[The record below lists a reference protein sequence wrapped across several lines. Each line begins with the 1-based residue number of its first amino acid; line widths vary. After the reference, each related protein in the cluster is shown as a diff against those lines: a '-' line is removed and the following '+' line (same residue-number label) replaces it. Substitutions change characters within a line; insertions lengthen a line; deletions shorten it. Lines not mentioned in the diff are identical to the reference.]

1 MLKYQNEN
9 IGESYSFK
17 CRFHKKYTVPPHI
30 HEYSELAYVRTG
42 NLTASINGERVII
55 PEGHAA
61 FIFPNVIHEYTPETP
76 CEMWCAVYSND
87 FLQTFFRLYPDSA
100 PENCIIPLGESKKY
114 AEALV
119 KLDPT
124 NIIKLTGMLHLL
136 YSELANKTNMLPRS
150 RNDNSLY
157 HSAINYISQ
166 NFRSDITLTD
176 MSKELGYH
184 EKYLSSTLHS
194 LTKMNFRTF
203 LATYR
208 INHAKSLLKSSE
220 STIAEIA
227 MDSGFASL
235 NTFNRVF
242 KDITGTTPSE
252 YRKRKLSK

>member
-150 RNDNSLY
+150 RNDNSLSDRY
-157 HSAINYISQ
+157 VKGAWIS
-166 NFRSDITLTD
+166 RKIPILHPALSYED
-176 MSKELGYH
+176 ELPH
-184 EKYLSSTLHS
+184 LSCNVPH
-194 LTKMNFRTF
+194 
-203 LATYR
+203 
-208 INHAKSLLKSSE
+208 KSRQKP
-220 STIAEIA
+220 A
-227 MDSGFASL
+227 
-235 NTFNRVF
+235 
-242 KDITGTTPSE
+242 
-252 YRKRKLSK
+252 